1 MYDVLRMGMWTEVSK
16 PRRGAFLAQS
26 EKFAKSYPLRSGN
39 RIAKIAPGL
48 PFSRCA
54 ELTR

>member
-26 EKFAKSYPLRSGN
+26 EKFAKSYLS
-39 RIAKIAPGL
+39 IFDLEIEL
-48 PFSRCA
+48 PK
-54 ELTR
+54 

>member
-26 EKFAKSYPLRSGN
+26 EKFAKNYSLRSGN